1 MLDDLEFGAYYY
13 QEISAPHGYLLDST
27 IHTVTL
33 SEGGDNLSNLKS
45 IKNSEPTGT
54 LSVIKEDD
62 ITGNTIR
69 TDNTYHHGDA
79 SIAGAVYTLYA
90 SERITNRAGTV
101 TYFNA
106 NEQIANF
113 TFDERG
119 TATVR
124 VLKSSSTKLRANGS
138 TLTGIPLGRY
148 HLEETTIPVGYK
160 KDTNTYSYTFSYV
173 NQNTPVIYRYGTV
186 LNDVKREPFEIIKIS
201 SDTNDT
207 AELIEGA
214 EFTVILKKYVDY
226 FGSFEE
232 AMRHTDEYAYDEWC
246 IMKTDIKGYAKSNR
260 LAFGCYVVR
269 ETHIPSDTL
278 IAVKDFEVTLTKDS
292 ETPTQSWKVENDL
305 PFSAF
310 FKLVKRD
317 ELSNKTVILSNAT
330 FELYKLNEEIN
341 EWEQVKCKV
350 GKDYYTN
357 WTTDEK
363 GVAYTENKLHY
374 GMYKLTEIKI
384 PNGFNQL
391 EHDIIFKVSASN
403 ETCEYDVDGD
413 AWITV
418 NITNAQPTGKLV
430 INKKVEEIDKDS
442 GYTYL
447 AEDIDFSKI
456 KFKLTASENIL
467 DYSDGSYY
475 YKKDETVGIYS
486 IGDDGILTVE
496 NLPMGKYHVQEIET
510 LDGYVI
516 DENIYTVEFIQTDT
530 VTKVYEYTLN
540 LENLMTTIEISK
552 ANINDELIEN
562 CTLELYKECYKENEE
577 SYLELVD
584 TWTTDDA
591 THIVKG
597 LSVNGKY
604 ILREIQV
611 ADNYVLAKDIDFTVE
626 NSDYQKVK
634 MIDKQVL
641 ISKENINKQ
650 KIVGATLVVTSK
662 KTKNIVD
669 KWVST
674 KEPHIVN
681 NLVEG
686 ESYVLHEEICVDGYV
701 KATDI
706 EFTVTTDKETQK
718 ITMIDKIVEVDK
730 VDILG
735 NAIKGAKL
743 QVIDK
748 NYNIVDEWVS
758 TGTPHKVNNLIENK
772 DYILHEEIC
781 VEGYVRATNIEFR
794 VTTNKE
800 TQRVEMVDKIVSM
813 SKQDIS
819 GNVIEG
825 AEMTVTDEN
834 GEIVD
839 NWTSTQEPH
848 HISNLE
854 EGKKYVLHEIYAP
867 DNFVI
872 ATDEEFEVSYD
883 KETQEIILVDKVVEI
898 SKQDISGNEIEGAT
912 MIVTNTRTKNIV
924 DKWVS
929 TDTPHKV
936 SGLIEGENYILHEEI
951 CVDNFVKAT
960 NIEFTVST
968 DTETQK
974 IKMIDKI
981 VEIRKV
987 DIAGEEIEGAT
998 LQVINKQ
1005 NEIIDE
1011 WVSTK
1016 EPHRVNNLVEGE
1028 SYILHEEICIDGYVK
1043 ATDIEFTVSTD
1054 KETQKI
1060 DMIDK
1065 IVSITKTD
1073 LTNGN
1078 EIEGAKLIITDENG
1092 NIVDEW
1098 VSTKEPHKV
1107 SNLEEGKI
1115 YTLKEITAPYGYE
1128 IAESITFEVSYDKE
1142 TQIIEMKDAP
1152 KVIQTGNETNYHLIL
1167 GLMLISLM
1175 GIITGVI
1182 ILIRKKKNY

>member
-1 MLDDLEFGAYYY
+1 M
-13 QEISAPHGYLLDST
+13 I
-27 IHTVTL
+27 
-33 SEGGDNLSNLKS
+33 
-45 IKNSEPTGT
+45 
-54 LSVIKEDD
+54 
-62 ITGNTIR
+62 
-69 TDNTYHHGDA
+69 
-79 SIAGAVYTLYA
+79 
-90 SERITNRAGTV
+90 
-101 TYFNA
+101 
-106 NEQIANF
+106 
-113 TFDERG
+113 
-119 TATVR
+119 
-124 VLKSSSTKLRANGS
+124 
-138 TLTGIPLGRY
+138 
-148 HLEETTIPVGYK
+148 
-160 KDTNTYSYTFSYV
+160 
-173 NQNTPVIYRYGTV
+173 
-186 LNDVKREPFEIIKIS
+186 NDVRREPFEIVKVS
-201 SDTNDT
+201 TDTNDT
-207 AELIEGA
+207 AELVENA
-214 EFTVILKKYVDY
+214 EFTAILKKYVDFY
-226 FGSFEE
+226 GSFDE
-232 AMRHTDEYAYDEWC
+232 AMKHTDDYAYDEWC
-246 IMKTDIKGYAKSNR
+246 VMKTDSKGYVKSDR
-260 LAFGCYVVR
+260 LAWGTYVVK
-269 ETHIPSDTL
+269 ETFTPGNGTL
-278 IAVKDFEVTLTKDS
+278 NTVKDFEVTLTNDS
-292 ETPTQSWKVENDL
+292 ETPTQAWKVENDT
-305 PFSAF
+305 PFTAYL
-310 FKLVKRD
+310 KLVKRD
-317 ELSNKTVILSNAT
+317 ELSGKTVVYSNAT
-330 FELYKLNEEIN
+330 FELYKLNEDN
-341 EWEQVKCKV
+341 EGWEKVKCKV
-350 GKDYYTN
+350 GKDYYDY
-357 WTTDEK
+357 WTTDSE
-363 GVAYTENKLHY
+363 GNAYTETKLRY
-374 GMYKLTEIKI
+374 GKYKLIEIKM
-384 PNGFNQL
+384 PDGFNQL
-391 EHDIIFKVSASN
+391 DHEVIFNVTASN
-403 ETCEYDVDGD
+403 PTCKYDDDMD

-418 NITNAQPTGKLV
+418 DITNLQPRGKLI
-430 INKKVEEIDKDS
+430 INKQVEKIDENS
-442 GYTYL
+442 EYTYL
-447 AEDIDFSKI
+447 AEDIDYSKI
-456 KFKLTASENIL
+456 KFELKAAENII

-475 YKKDETVGIYS
+475 YNKNEVIGIYS
-486 IGDDGILTVE
+486 VSEDGTLIVE
-496 NLPMGKYHVQEIET
+496 NLPMGKYELQEIST
-510 LDGYVI
+510 LDGYVL
-516 DENIYTVEFIQTDT
+516 DENTYTVDFMQTDT
-530 VTKVYEYTLN
+530 TTKVYEYTLD

-552 ANINDELIEN
+552 ANIENKLIEG
-562 CTLELYKECYKENEE
+562 CALELYKECYNENEE

-584 TWTTDDA
+584 SWNTSNK

-597 LSVNGKY
+597 LSVNCKY
-604 ILREIQV
+604 ILKEIEV
-611 ADNYVLAKDIDFTVE
+611 AENYVLAKDIDFTV
-626 NSDYQKVK
+626 NNTIDVQKVK

-681 NLVEG
+681 NIIEG

-706 EFTVTTDKETQK
+706 EFTVTTDKKTQN
-718 ITMIDKIVEVDK
+718 IRMIDKIVEVDK

-748 NYNIVDEWVS
+748 NYNILDEWVS

-813 SKQDIS
+813 SKQDIF
-819 GNVIEG
+819 GNIIEG

-867 DNFVI
+867 DTFVI

-898 SKQDISGNEIEGAT
+898 SKQNISGNEIEGAT

-936 SGLIEGENYILHEEI
+936 SGLIEGEDYILHEEI
-951 CVDNFVKAT
+951 CVDGYIKAT
-960 NIEFTVST
+960 DIEFTVST
-968 DTETQK
+968 DKETQK
-974 IKMIDKI
+974 IDMIDKIVEIRKVDIAGEEIEGATIQVIDKDNKIIDEWVSTKEPHRVNNLVEDESYILHEEICVDGYVKATDIEFTVTTDKETQKIDMIDKI

-1043 ATDIEFTVSTD
+1043 ATDIEFTVSTG

-1073 LTNGN
+1073 LTNGK
-1078 EIEGAKLIITDENG
+1078 EIEGATLIVTDENG

-1098 VSTKEPHKV
+1098 VSTKEPHRV

-1115 YTLKEITAPYGYE
+1115 YTLTEITAPYGYE
-1128 IAESITFEVSYDKE
+1128 LAESITFEVSYDKE

-1152 KVIQTGNETNYHLIL
+1152 KVIQTGNERNYRLIL

-1175 GIITGVI
+1175 GITTGVI
-1182 ILIRKKKNY
+1182 ILIRKKKNN